1 MKSRALITLFLLLL
15 SLSLSAGIRSSRIQQ
30 PEKIVQGEALEV
42 RYVLEISGSWQYQV
56 SGESVDGI
64 QFLKLDQTKKRL
76 SSSLSRV
83 EIIYRIKCLAAG
95 EVQLP
100 AITVSTDKGPQTV
113 AGATLQ
119 VEPNP
124 EYGAAWRIARDFL
137 LRQGEDCRNLDRQHS
152 AGGVHAFYDPRRD
165 VFTWATPSDV
175 VAYGNGLKVQ
185 TGEENHIIEQLFKS
199 CAGGRFAE
207 IPEGTLAPL
216 LGDIA
221 LGQSGKYCQGFPKVP
236 FRGRDSTCV
245 TGCGAVA
252 LAQVLLYYGTSV
264 RPAGKGELTVAGAAP
279 IPVDI
284 AGSYRDG
291 LADNEL
297 LYLSAASLRS
307 ELSPEGTST
316 NAAWFRHAL
325 VGNWGFSPACRY
337 RVELSIHDL
346 TELVR
351 AELEAGRPVFLA
363 TKDHVLVCDGCK
375 DGFLHLNFGWGG
387 VCNGWYRLPEDAY
400 FPECLTGV
408 MPMRPEEDYAL
419 EVTVK
424 KAGTLAAAIPADRA
438 SEVTRLKVSGKIRGE
453 DIALLRRM
461 ATEGSLMELDLSN
474 AKIVGGPLVGAQPYV
489 ERDASGMTLTS
500 QYRNVLLGI
509 QGTPKEWKMDEMTDE
524 QWEEMT
530 RRGLNYGPGYS
541 LVRDGQ
547 GVRVRYYSRE
557 DTVSPYMF
565 ADCENLLRLRLPRTI
580 ASIEEKAF
588 WNCSCLE
595 QLILPRGP
603 VGCSDQALEGTRPFL
618 EIHRK

>member
-15 SLSLSAGIRSSRIQQ
+15 PLSLSAGIRSSRIQQ

-124 EYGAAWRIARDFL
+124 EYGAAWRTARDFL

-152 AGGVHAFYDPRRD
+152 AGGVHAFYDPRRNI
-165 VFTWATPSDV
+165 FAWATMSDV
-175 VAYGNGLKVQ
+175 VAYGNGLGVQ

-199 CAGGRFAE
+199 CADGRFAE

-221 LGQSGKYCQGFPKVP
+221 LGQSGQYCKGFPRVP
-236 FRGRDSTCV
+236 FQGRDSTCIA
-245 TGCGAVA
+245 GCGAVA
-252 LAQVLLYYGTSV
+252 LAQVLQYYGASV
-264 RPAGKGELTVAGAAP
+264 HPAGKGELTVVGAAP

-284 AGSYRDG
+284 AGGYRND
-291 LADNEL
+291 LEDNEL

-307 ELSPEGTST
+307 RLSPKETST
-316 NAAWFRHAL
+316 NAFWFCHAL

-337 RVELSIHDL
+337 RVELSIRNL

-351 AELEAGRPVFLA
+351 TELEAGRPVILEGP
-363 TKDHVLVCDGCK
+363 DHFFICDGYQ
-375 DGFLHLNFGWGG
+375 DGFLHFNFGWAGW
-387 VCNGWYRLPEDAY
+387 CNGWYRLPEKA
-400 FPECLTGV
+400 PISGCITGLR
-408 MPMRPEEDYAL
+408 PMRPEEAIAL

-424 KAGTLAAAIPADRA
+424 KAGTLAAAIPAEQVLD
-438 SEVTRLKVSGKIRGE
+438 VTRLKVTGKIRGE
-453 DIALLRRM
+453 DIAFLRRM
-461 ATEGSLMELDLSN
+461 ATEGRLMELDLSD
-474 AKIVGGPLVGAQPYV
+474 AKIVGGPFVGAQPYV

-500 QYRNVLLGI
+500 QYSNVLLGI

-524 QWEEMT
+524 QWKEMT

-547 GVRVRYYSRE
+547 GVRIRYYSRE
-557 DTVSPYMF
+557 DTVGPYMF
-565 ADCENLLRLRLPRTI
+565 ADCENLLRLRLPRTT

-603 VGCSDQALEGTRPFL
+603 VGCSGQTLEGTLPFL
-618 EIHRK
+618 EVLRK

>member
-15 SLSLSAGIRSSRIQQ
+15 PLSLSAGIRSSRIQQ

-152 AGGVHAFYDPRRD
+152 AGGVHAFYDSRRD
-165 VFTWATPSDV
+165 VFAWATPSDV
-175 VAYGNGLKVQ
+175 VAYGNGLGVQ
-185 TGEENHIIEQLFKS
+185 TGEENHIIEQLLKS
-199 CAGGRFAE
+199 CADGRFAE

-221 LGQSGKYCQGFPKVP
+221 LGQSGQYCQGFPRVP
-236 FRGRDSTCV
+236 FQGRDSTCIA
-245 TGCGAVA
+245 GCGAVA
-252 LAQVLLYYGTSV
+252 LAQVLQYYGASV
-264 RPAGKGELTVAGAAP
+264 HPAGKGELTVVGAAP

-284 AGSYRDG
+284 ADGYRND
-291 LADNEL
+291 LEDNEL

-307 ELSPEGTST
+307 RLSPKGTST
-316 NAAWFRHAL
+316 NAFWFCHAL

-337 RVELSIHDL
+337 RVELSIRNL
-346 TELVR
+346 TERVR
-351 AELEAGRPVFLA
+351 TELEASRPVILEGP
-363 TKDHVLVCDGCK
+363 DHFFICDGYQ
-375 DGFLHLNFGWGG
+375 DGFLHFNFGWAGQ
-387 VCNGWYRLPEDAY
+387 CNGWYRLPEKA
-400 FPECLTGV
+400 PISGCITGLR
-408 MPMRPEEDYAL
+408 PMRPEEAIAL

-424 KAGTLAAAIPADRA
+424 KAGTLAAAIPAEQVLD
-438 SEVTRLKVSGKIRGE
+438 VTRLKVTGKIRGE
-453 DIALLRRM
+453 DIAFLRRM
-461 ATEGSLMELDLSN
+461 ATEGRLMELDLSD

-500 QYRNVLLGI
+500 QYSNVLLGI
-509 QGTPKEWKMDEMTDE
+509 QGTPKEWKMDEMTDD
-524 QWEEMT
+524 QWKEMT

-547 GVRVRYYSRE
+547 GVRIRYYSRE
-557 DTVSPYMF
+557 DTVGPYMF

-603 VGCSDQALEGTRPFL
+603 VGCSGQTLEGTLPFL
-618 EIHRK
+618 EILRK